1 MKNFNEMMEEI
12 SSLDYRLQV
21 KDIVAKLEP
30 DLANGH
36 DLNLIL
42 ETLGPET
49 RCFVKWAAEQ
59 IQPKTYL
66 EIGTRRGWSTAMV
79 VSTNS
84 ECDLYCFDIWEAG
97 YSGAENP
104 GPQFV
109 QKEMEKL
116 GYKKNI
122 NFFSGDSKVTVP
134 EFFNQNPDLYFDLI
148 LVDGDHTVDGA
159 VTDLR
164 NTLGHVALNGFL
176 IFDDIVICERLDE
189 VWYHMKKEF
198 TNFEYFS
205 YIDSRPGVGI
215 ARRIL

>member
-1 MKNFNEMMEEI
+1 MMKEI

-116 GYKKNI
+116 GYKKI
-122 NFFSGDSKVTVP
+122 
-134 EFFNQNPDLYFDLI
+134 
-148 LVDGDHTVDGA
+148 
-159 VTDLR
+159 
-164 NTLGHVALNGFL
+164 L
-176 IFDDIVICERLDE
+176 IFFLVIV
-189 VWYHMKKEF
+189 K
-198 TNFEYFS
+198 
-205 YIDSRPGVGI
+205 
-215 ARRIL
+215 